1 MKQPIT
7 LLVAED
13 NSDDVFLL
21 KEAFQ
26 KSHVSLVF
34 HAVRDGLEAMAYLK
48 GDGAFADRGSYPLP
62 DVLLL
67 DLNMPR
73 CNGFEV
79 LEWLRQQP
87 GLKTIA
93 THVLTASARP
103 ADVQRAYDLGAR
115 SYLVK
120 PTRIDDLIAFA
131 AALHAWHRFV
141 VAWPTSPETGAHD
154 NHRPASASAHAHP

>member
-7 LLVAED
+7 ILVAED

-26 KSHVSLVF
+26 KAGVSLVF
-34 HAVRDGLEAMAYLK
+34 HSVRDGLEAMAYLK
-48 GDGAFADRGSYPLP
+48 GDGAYADRGTYPLP

-79 LEWLRQQP
+79 LEWLQNDSR
-87 GLKTIA
+87 LKMIA

-103 ADVQRAYDLGAR
+103 ADVHRAYQLGAR

-131 AALHAWHRFV
+131 AAFHAWHRFV
-141 VAWPTSPETGAHD
+141 VPPPLADAGREDFRAAFSSNTANP
-154 NHRPASASAHAHP
+154 